1 MKVEVEFRV
10 IKAGSVIVDVPA
22 DYDEAMLEAEAKKA
36 WGDSDQYVSNE
47 FEVASYT
54 EVE

>member
-22 DYDEAMLEAEAKKA
+22 DYDESMLEAEAREA
-36 WGDSDQYVSNE
+36 WGDGDLYVSNE